1 MRFGWVIEGLRTG
14 VVTTKY
20 PARPDSSIDTL
31 RMRPLL
37 FTERCQAAAGCDA
50 CIHACLPHALALEQ
64 SKGGLALTLDLGRC
78 IGCGL
83 CAAACPDDAIRMTS
97 DVELT
102 VRMPEELRQVALL
115 DSARTPAREE
125 KRRK

>member
-20 PARPDSSIDTL
+20 PVRSDSSIDAL
-31 RMRPLL
+31 RIRPLL

-50 CIHACLPHALALEQ
+50 CIHACLPQALALEQ
-64 SKGGLALTLDLGRC
+64 SEGGLAITFDLGRC

-83 CAAACPDDAIRMTS
+83 CATTCPEDAITMTS
-97 DVELT
+97 DVELA
-102 VRMPEELRQVALL
+102 VRAPEGLRQVARL

-125 KRRK
+125 KGRK